1 MHIGIVVS
9 YTPDARIGGAQ
20 IQAWELA
27 KRLAARHAVTLF
39 ARRLGARPAR
49 ETVDGVTVARTR
61 VVPVPGLRMLS
72 HIVFSVAAVCRQR
85 PRPDTL
91 LCFTTHP
98 GGVVGMLA
106 KALSGIPFC
115 VSIRGG
121 DWYFL
126 LPHAWGRVL
135 LRAVFRAGNRVIVQ
149 AQRIAREVHES
160 FPFVTL
166 EVIPNG
172 IESGPEPSGSE
183 GRRLVFVGNLLK
195 RKGVGVLLEALRQCP
210 DMPLLIVGDG
220 PERESLRRSA
230 QGMNV
235 EFRGAVSPDEARALI
250 CAEGRILVLPAVA
263 GEGLPNVLMEAMSAG
278 VPVIASDVAGVRDLL
293 EDGRAGLIVPPG
305 EASAL
310 AAAIRRLWNDEAARR
325 RLAAAGRDAVRKYAW
340 ETVLPRYEAALT
352 SIRRIRRQP

>member
-20 IQAWELA
+20 IQAWEMA

-39 ARRLGARPAR
+39 TRRIGARPAR
-49 ETVDGVTVARTR
+49 ETVDGVTLTRTR
-61 VVPVPGLRMLS
+61 VVALPGLRMLS
-72 HIVFSVAAVCRQR
+72 HIVFSVAAVCRRR
-85 PRPDTL
+85 PRLDAL

-98 GGVVGMLA
+98 GGVVGMVA

-126 LPHAWGRVL
+126 LPHAWGRAL
-135 LRAVFRAGNRVIVQ
+135 LRAVFRAADRIVAQAPRVAGEVR
-149 AQRIAREVHES
+149 QR
-160 FPFVTL
+160 FPSVAP

-172 IESGPEPSGSE
+172 LEIGPEPAGPA
-183 GRRLVFVGNLLK
+183 GARLLFVGNLLK
-195 RKGVGVLLEALRQCP
+195 RKGIDVLLEALQQAP
-210 DMPLLIVGDG
+210 DVPLLVMGDG
-220 PERESLRRSA
+220 PERPRLEAAAHGR
-230 QGMNV
+230 QV
-235 EFRGAVSPDEARALI
+235 EFRGAVRPDAVRDLMRR
-250 CAEGRILVLPAVA
+250 EGRMLVLPAVA
-263 GEGLPNVLMEAMSAG
+263 GEGFPNVLMEAMAAG

-293 EDGRAGLIVPPG
+293 EDGRAGVIVPPG
-305 EASAL
+305 DAAAL

-340 ETVLPRYEAALT
+340 E
-352 SIRRIRRQP
+352 